1 MPSQPWWSYQGNH
14 FFTSKVDMLNSAGHF
29 KAKSLLSDYHICS
42 THWIAKV
49 YRIKCK
55 KDTSS
60 LIQLRQSVH
69 HKYPKGICPNS
80 KIVYPYLNTT
90 PNYKVNTGSGPTCKQ
105 SLLVFQSLPFPL
117 KHWQKIRLVVSWFS
131 QSSSEFCTGQRDR
144 ANDL

>member
-1 MPSQPWWSYQGNH
+1 
-14 FFTSKVDMLNSAGHF
+14 MLNSAGHF

-42 THWIAKV
+42 THWTAKV

-60 LIQLRQSVH
+60 LIQLRQSVYD
-69 HKYPKGICPNS
+69 KYPKGICPNS
-80 KIVYPYLNTT
+80 KIVYPNLKTN
-90 PNYKVNTGSGPTCKQ
+90 PNYKVNTESGPTCKQ

-117 KHWQKIRLVVSWFS
+117 KRWRKIRLVVSWFF